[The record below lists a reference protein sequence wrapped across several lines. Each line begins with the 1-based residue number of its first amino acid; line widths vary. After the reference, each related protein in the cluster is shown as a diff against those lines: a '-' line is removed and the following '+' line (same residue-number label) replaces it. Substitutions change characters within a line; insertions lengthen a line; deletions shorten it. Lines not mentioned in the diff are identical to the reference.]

1 MAVLSLLAAALAG
14 TTATTA
20 EAQTAVTWTYNGSG
34 NWNATANWTGLLGG
48 DLFPNNGAN
57 TYTVTIPGVTG
68 QAFVRQVTFDVG
80 TGAPG
85 NTITLSGL
93 TLSPALGGG
102 GSPVARL
109 VVGTGVT
116 LNTGTFGN
124 LSAGTLSGG
133 EYVIQG
139 TLKFNDPNPIVTVA
153 SGTSLVLS
161 GPSAQIL
168 KQDGGLGLNFTT
180 NNGIIEFRDGALF
193 ARSVNLVNT
202 GTIYANN
209 GSTFTYS
216 NATLTNTG
224 GFLTASGTTS
234 NGGVVDIRSARID
247 GGTLFTAGTGRITFS
262 NSGGNVLN
270 GVTLAGHADLALTSA
285 PSQMWVENGLTLSNA
300 TIDINGTSAG
310 SSIVGFRGTQTLG
323 GTGTVV
329 FGNTNGAANYVWLD
343 NNDAVLTIG
352 PNVTIRGQNGTI
364 GIGNGSNRVVV
375 NNGHIAADVAGGTI
389 TLQSASF
396 TNNGALEAKNGGML
410 NLATLV
416 NNGPSGALNAS
427 NNGVIRMNGA
437 TVTGGTINT
446 TSGGRF
452 TATYHGGNI
461 LSDVT
466 INGAL
471 DLATTQGMVRVNGTT
486 GLTLTAG
493 STANINN
500 GSILQFEGNR
510 RLEGAGA
517 VVFGDF
523 GASNYVWLDG
533 NNATL
538 TIGANATIRGQ
549 NGTIG
554 IGNGSN
560 RVVVNNGHITADVTG
575 GTITLQSASFTNNG
589 ALEAKNGGLLS
600 LATTVNND
608 ATGAMNVSDNG
619 VIRMDGATVTGGTIN
634 TTSGGRF
641 TAAYHGGNVLNDVT
655 VNGALDLATSQSQI
669 RVNGATGLTLAAGST
684 ANVNSN
690 STLQFEGNQTLGG
703 AGAIVFGNTGSG
715 NTVRLE
721 GNNTTLTVGTNA
733 AIRGHSGTIGL
744 GNGAD
749 RIVINN
755 GRIAADVADGTISLQ
770 SATFTNNGALEAK
783 NGGLLSLATT
793 VNNGPT
799 GTMNVSD
806 NGVIRMNGA
815 TVTGG
820 TINTTGGGRFT
831 AAYHGGNVLNDVTVN
846 GALDLA
852 TSQSQIRV
860 NGATGLTLTAG
871 STANVNS
878 NSTLQFEGNQTLG
891 GAGAIVF
898 GNTGSGNTV
907 RLEGNNTTL
916 TIGTNAAIRGQNGT
930 IGIGNGADRSLINN
944 GTIASDAGGLIT
956 VSPIN
961 VTNNGTLRAQNGTLT
976 LNSAVT
982 GTGKLQVDAAGVLNM
997 SNTGPTTQAHLAMGA
1012 AGATLNTNNQN
1023 ITITK
1028 DYTNVAAGSGNSFN
1042 RRAGVNG
1049 TGQILAGGD
1058 AAQAITGAAVTN
1070 GATNNATL
1078 TIGNVR
1084 VGTSTHNYQIANTG
1098 TNGADLRGAI
1108 QTAVNGGNI
1117 TDARLSGAGVTAG
1130 NYGPVAVGT
1139 NSGNMAVNFTANTAG
1154 VLAPM
1159 SGQAVNLQSNF
1170 QNIAD
1175 QKLNIVLA
1183 SGAAAYNMAEGSTA
1197 ATVNLGNTRVGGTLA
1212 GNIAVANTAP
1222 TGTFTEKLSAT
1233 FGNATGNAAHNGGS
1247 VSLLTAG
1254 TSNNSAM
1261 GVSLNTSAAGA
1272 RTGTVAVNYATD
1284 GTGTSGLAA
1293 ESVGSQTV
1301 TVNGNVYQAAQG
1313 QLNSTPLNFGTVQ
1326 VGQSVSKVLSITNS
1340 ATGPAGFVEDLN
1352 VSFGSATG
1360 TGSSLINGS
1369 GSISGLQAG
1378 ATNNSAM
1385 KVSVNTSAAGSVAGN
1400 IAVNYYSAGAVN
1412 GVSNGLGT
1420 LAVGSSQF
1428 GVNGNIQAVANVVD
1442 QALPVVNTAS
1452 VNLGNVRQNATSP
1465 TAFVSVTNQATGN
1478 QQAALN
1484 ATITGNGPVTAGG
1497 AFNLL
1502 APGAT
1507 NAGALQVGMNTGTAG
1522 AVNGTATIGFVS
1534 DASNIGGCAPNCQLA
1549 LASQNVNVSGA
1560 VYRLANPSVNSAPVN
1575 LVARVGDVAPTASI
1589 GVTNVSP
1596 DVYTERLNA
1605 SFGGVTP
1612 VGFTT
1617 SGAITGLA
1625 AQATSNALQVA
1636 LNTGTAGAFGGNAVV
1651 NLVSSG
1657 AGTTMAADETLASGS
1672 VALNGK
1678 VYAAAKGELNT
1689 NTVNFGIV
1697 HVGDAVAAR
1706 NVSVKNGAAVAG
1718 LNDVLTGDIT
1728 GGGGAFTVGGTL
1740 GSGVTAGNTNASSLT
1755 VGLNTSTAGS
1765 YTGSAAVNFRSH
1777 NDDMTDLALGSE
1789 TVTFEGVVNNYANAA
1804 FTKTGGAGLL
1814 SFLNNGFVLD
1824 FGSVQQGTTPLST
1837 LLGVKNAV
1845 TGPADELNGAFD
1857 PLGLSV
1863 FAFSGFDAFSGLG
1876 AGLTFDG
1883 LGVLFDTN
1891 TLGSFSHT
1899 ITLAWFGSNASGYQ
1913 DELSNLQLTIRGTV
1927 TAMPPISEVP
1937 EPSTVVLLA
1946 IGLCVLGWKWK
1957 RSRAATTNTL

>member
-1 MAVLSLLAAALAG
+1 MSARALLKRVPGLALLAAALAG
-14 TTATTA
+14 TMAATA

-34 NWNATANWTGLLGG
+34 NWNATANWSGLLSG

-57 TYTVTIPGVTG
+57 TYTVTIPGVSG
-68 QAFVRQVTFDVG
+68 QAFIRQVTFDVG

-93 TLSPALGGG
+93 TLSPALGAG

-202 GTIYANN
+202 GTIYASN

-224 GFLTASGTTS
+224 GTLMASGT
-234 NGGVVDIRSARID
+234 GVVDIRNARIN

-262 NSGGNVLN
+262 NSGANTLN

-285 PSQMWVENGLTLSNA
+285 PSQMWVESGLTLSNA

-310 SSIVGFRGTQTLG
+310 GSIVGFRGTQTLG

-329 FGNTNGAANYVWLD
+329 FGNTTGPANYVWLEGG
-343 NNDAVLTIG
+343 DATLTIG

-364 GIGNGSNRVVV
+364 GLGNGGNRVVL
-375 NNGHIAADVAGGTI
+375 NNGRIAADVTGGTI
-389 TLQSASF
+389 TLQSATF
-396 TNNGALEAKNGGML
+396 ANNSVLEAKNGGTL
-410 NLATLV
+410 NLTTTINNSATGKLNASDNGVILMNNTTVTGGTINTTSGGRFTATNSGGNVLNDVTVNGAIDLATTTGHIRVNGGTGLTLNAGSTVDINNGSVLRFEGNQTLGGAGAVVFDASGANNYVWVEGGDATLTIGPNATIRGQNGAVGIGNGANRTVV
-416 NNGPSGALNAS
+416 NNGRIAADVMGGTINLQSATFTNNSVLEAKNGGTLNLNTTINNSATGVMNAS
-427 NNGVIRMNGA
+427 SNGVILMNNA

-452 TATYHGGNI
+452 TATNSGGNV
-461 LSDVT
+461 LNDVT
-466 INGAL
+466 VNGAI
-471 DLATTQGMVRVNGTT
+471 DLATTTGYIRVNGTT
-486 GLTLTAG
+486 GLTLNAG
-493 STANINN
+493 STVNINN
-500 GSILQFEGNR
+500 GSTLLFEGNR
-510 RLEGAGA
+510 SLLGAGA
-517 VVFGDF
+517 VVFGST
-523 GASNYVWLDG
+523 GGNTVWLDG
-533 NNATL
+533 GNSTL
-538 TIGANATIRGQ
+538 TVGANATIRGQ

-554 IGNGSN
+554 
-560 RVVVNNGHITADVTG
+560 T
-575 GTITLQSASFTNNG
+575 
-589 ALEAKNGGLLS
+589 
-600 LATTVNND
+600 
-608 ATGAMNVSDNG
+608 
-619 VIRMDGATVTGGTIN
+619 
-634 TTSGGRF
+634 
-641 TAAYHGGNVLNDVT
+641 
-655 VNGALDLATSQSQI
+655 
-669 RVNGATGLTLAAGST
+669 
-684 ANVNSN
+684 
-690 STLQFEGNQTLGG
+690 
-703 AGAIVFGNTGSG
+703 
-715 NTVRLE
+715 
-721 GNNTTLTVGTNA
+721 
-733 AIRGHSGTIGL
+733 
-744 GNGAD
+744 GNGA
-749 RIVINN
+749 N
-755 GRIAADVADGTISLQ
+755 
-770 SATFTNNGALEAK
+770 
-783 NGGLLSLATT
+783 
-793 VNNGPT
+793 
-799 GTMNVSD
+799 
-806 NGVIRMNGA
+806 
-815 TVTGG
+815 
-820 TINTTGGGRFT
+820 
-831 AAYHGGNVLNDVTVN
+831 
-846 GALDLA
+846 
-852 TSQSQIRV
+852 
-860 NGATGLTLTAG
+860 
-871 STANVNS
+871 
-878 NSTLQFEGNQTLG
+878 
-891 GAGAIVF
+891 
-898 GNTGSGNTV
+898 
-907 RLEGNNTTL
+907 
-916 TIGTNAAIRGQNGT
+916 
-930 IGIGNGADRSLINN
+930 RSLVNN

-997 SNTGPTTQAHLAMGA
+997 SSAGPTTQAHLAMGA
-1012 AGATLNTNNQN
+1012 AGATLNTANQN

-1098 TNGADLRGAI
+1098 TDGADLRGAI

-1139 NSGNMAVNFTANTAG
+1139 NSGNMAVNFTAATAG

-1183 SGAAAYNMAEGSTA
+1183 DGAAAYNMAQGNTA
-1197 ATVNLGNTRVGGTLA
+1197 STVNLGNTRVGGTLA
-1212 GNIAVANTAP
+1212 GNITVANTAP
-1222 TGTFTEKLSAT
+1222 TGSYTEKLNAT
-1233 FGNATGNAAHNGGS
+1233 FGSATGNAAHNGGS

-1272 RTGTVAVNYATD
+1272 RSGTVAVNYATD

-1293 ESVGSQTV
+1293 ESVGGQTV
-1301 TVNGNVYQAAQG
+1301 TVNGNVYQVAQG

-1385 KVSVNTSAAGSVAGN
+1385 TVSVNTSAAGTVAGN
-1400 IAVNYYSAGAVN
+1400 IAVNYFSAGAVG

-1484 ATITGNGPVTAGG
+1484 ATITGNGPVTANG

-1549 LASQNVNVSGA
+1549 LASQDVNVSGA
-1560 VYRLANPSVNSAPVN
+1560 VYRLANPSISGAPVN
-1575 LVARVGDVAPTASI
+1575 LVARVGDAAPTASI

-1596 DVYTERLNA
+1596 DVYTERLDA
-1605 SFGGVTP
+1605 SFGSGTP
-1612 VGFTT
+1612 AGFTT
-1617 SGAITGLA
+1617 SGSIVGLA
-1625 AQATSNALQVA
+1625 AQTSSNALQVA
-1636 LNTGTAGAFGGNAVV
+1636 LNTGTAGFFGGTATV

-1657 AGTTMAADETLASGS
+1657 AGTTLAADEALASGS

-1697 HVGDAVAAR
+1697 HVGDVVGSR
-1706 NVSVKNGAAVAG
+1706 GVSVSNSAAVAD

-1728 GGGGAFTVGGTL
+1728 GGGGAFSVSGSL
-1740 GSGVTAGNTNASSLT
+1740 GSGVAAGNTNASSLT

-1765 YTGSAAVNFRSH
+1765 YTGSASVNFRSH
-1777 NDDMTDLALGSE
+1777 NADMADLDLGSE
-1789 TVTFEGVVNNYANAA
+1789 TVTFSGVVNNYAQAA

-1814 SFLNNGFVLD
+1814 QFISDGFVLD
-1824 FGSVQQGTTPLST
+1824 FGSVQQGSAALSA

-1857 PLGLSV
+1857 PFGPSV

-1899 ITLAWFGSNASGYQ
+1899 ITLAWYGSNASGYQ

-1946 IGLCVLGWKWK
+1946 IGLCLMGWKWK